1 MVRSIL
7 KAAAFVD
14 SDASIATK
22 VNTMSDHV
30 VPHFHNDA
38 GVSVIE
44 IGSQE
49 FMCVGANPPF
59 DHPHV
64 FLDLGNDNEI
74 ICPYCSTL
82 YRFAPDLG
90 AGEKAVSRRRA
101 GKSRK
106 ARRDRRWPATLAQC
120 QSHPGRAWPGTAAR
134 RTRGD

>member
-1 MVRSIL
+1 MVRGISTL
-7 KAAAFVD
+7 PRRCRFRDSVD
-14 SDASIATK
+14 LDRPLPSK
-22 VNTMSDHV
+22 VHAMSDHV

-82 YRFAPDLG
+82 YRYAADLA
-90 AGEKAVSRRRA
+90 AGE
-101 GKSRK
+101 
-106 ARRDRRWPATLAQC
+106 ARPPECVLKDKVA
-120 QSHPGRAWPGTAAR
+120 
-134 RTRGD
+134 

>member
-1 MVRSIL
+1 
-7 KAAAFVD
+7 
-14 SDASIATK
+14 
-22 VNTMSDHV
+22 MSDHV

-82 YRFAPDLG
+82 TALPLT
-90 AGEKAVSRRRA
+90 SRPARP
-101 GKSRK
+101 
-106 ARRDRRWPATLAQC
+106 ARRNVF
-120 QSHPGRAWPGTAAR
+120 
-134 RTRGD
+134 

>member
-1 MVRSIL
+1 MPDFT
-7 KAAAFVD
+7 AAD
-14 SDASIATK
+14 GTRLHYSDEGTGLPVIALAGLTR
-22 VNTMSDHV
+22 NGADFDHV

-82 YRFAPDLG
+82 YRFAADLA
-90 AGEKAVSRRRA
+90 AGE
-101 GKSRK
+101 
-106 ARRDRRWPATLAQC
+106 ARPPECVLKDKVA
-120 QSHPGRAWPGTAAR
+120 
-134 RTRGD
+134 

>member
-1 MVRSIL
+1 MVRG
-7 KAAAFVD
+7 
-14 SDASIATK
+14 IATLPRRVDCVSAALAIK
-22 VNTMSDHV
+22 VNTMSDQV

-44 IGSQE
+44 IGSHE

-82 YRFAPDLG
+82 FRYAADLAP
-90 AGEKAVSRRRA
+90 GEARPPECVVKDKAA
-101 GKSRK
+101 
-106 ARRDRRWPATLAQC
+106 
-120 QSHPGRAWPGTAAR
+120 
-134 RTRGD
+134 

>member
-1 MVRSIL
+1 MRLVLIAS
-7 KAAAFVD
+7 AAL
-14 SDASIATK
+14 ASK
-22 VNTMSDHV
+22 VNSMSDHV

-82 YRFAPDLG
+82 YRYAADLA
-90 AGEKAVSRRRA
+90 AGE
-101 GKSRK
+101 
-106 ARRDRRWPATLAQC
+106 ARPPECVLKDKVA
-120 QSHPGRAWPGTAAR
+120 
-134 RTRGD
+134 